1 MIQSIIFNIKKELKQ
16 RNKSIYWLCRELRTN
31 RNYINQLKD
40 RTPISKL
47 KNIADAIGCSLSDL
61 FAGV

>member
-1 MIQSIIFNIKKELKQ
+1 MIESIIFNIKKELKQ
-16 RNKSIYWLCRELRTN
+16 RNKSIEWICKELRTN

-40 RTPISKL
+40 RTPVSKL

-61 FAGV
+61 FVGV

>member
-1 MIQSIIFNIKKELKQ
+1 MIESIIFNIKKELKQ
-16 RNKSIYWLCRELRTN
+16 RNKSVYWLCRELRTN
-31 RNYINQLKD
+31 RNYINQLKN

-61 FAGV
+61 FVGV

>member
-1 MIQSIIFNIKKELKQ
+1 MIKSIIFNIKKELKQ
-16 RNKSIYWLCRELRTN
+16 RNKSVYWLCRELRTN
-31 RNYINQLKD
+31 RNYINQLKN

-61 FAGV
+61 FVGV